1 MKFPGIKNDAHE
13 FERKVYCELE
23 IESKILICAC
33 VKCVSQPSG
42 RERGCWLP
50 VRLQVTA
57 KIGKWGRLQGIS
69 DSKRL
74 ELALRTSG
82 KI

>member
-1 MKFPGIKNDAHE
+1 MCGTW
-13 FERKVYCELE
+13 V
-23 IESKILICAC
+23 KIRICAC

-42 RERGCWLP
+42 REWGCSLP
-50 VRLQVTA
+50 VRLRITA

-69 DSKRL
+69 DSKML
-74 ELALRTSG
+74 ELVLRTSG

>member
-1 MKFPGIKNDAHE
+1 MRGIIGVPNVWNVGENSD
-13 FERKVYCELE
+13 L
-23 IESKILICAC
+23 CAC

-50 VRLQVTA
+50 VRLRVTA